1 MALEIDMKRTFFS
14 SLLLS
19 GILLVSAC
27 NTDKT
32 TEIGAEGMNAAAT
45 DASEAAANPTVDNP
59 NVVSDTEV
67 PNPNAPVMT
76 FAQAEHDFG
85 DIKPGDVVKHTF
97 EFTNTGKSPLL
108 IENATASCGCTTPN
122 WTKDPIAPGSKGTIE
137 VQFDSHGKSGIQN
150 KEVAVRA
157 NTAPSITKVNIKANI
172 LSDGSQGP
180 LAQ

>member
-1 MALEIDMKRTFFS
+1 MKRTFFS

-19 GILLVSAC
+19 SILLVSAC

-32 TEIGAEGMNAAAT
+32 TEVGAEGMNAAAT
-45 DASEAAANPTVDNP
+45 DASEAVANPTVDNP

-122 WTKDPIAPGSKGTIE
+122 WTKEPIAPGSKGTIE

-157 NTAPSITKVNIKANI
+157 NTAPSITKVSIKANI

>member
-1 MALEIDMKRTFFS
+1 MRRNFFS
-14 SLLLS
+14 AFLLS
-19 GILLVSAC
+19 GLLMLGAC
-27 NTDKT
+27 GTDKT
-32 TEIGAEGMNAAAT
+32 SEVGAEGMNAAAT
-45 DASEAAANPTVDNP
+45 AASEATANPTIDNP
-59 NVVSDTEV
+59 NVVAETEV

-76 FAQAEHDFG
+76 FAKAEHDFG

-122 WTKDPIAPGSKGTIE
+122 WTKEPVAPGATGTIE

-157 NTAPSITKVNIKANI
+157 NTAPSITKVSIKTNI
-172 LSDGSQGP
+172 LPDGSQGP
-180 LAQ
+180 VRQ

>member
-1 MALEIDMKRTFFS
+1 MKRTFLSALFFS
-14 SLLLS
+14 GALLM
-19 GILLVSAC
+19 GAC
-27 NTDKT
+27 NSDKT
-32 TEIGAEGMNAAAT
+32 SEVGAEGMNAAAT

-76 FAQAEHDFG
+76 FAQTEHDFG
-85 DIKPGDVVKHTF
+85 DIKPGAVVKHTF

-122 WTKDPIAPGSKGTIE
+122 WTKEPIAPGAKGTID

-150 KEVAVRA
+150 KEVAVRG
-157 NTAPSITKVNIKANI
+157 NTSPSITKISIKANI
-172 LSDGSQGP
+172 LPDGSQGP